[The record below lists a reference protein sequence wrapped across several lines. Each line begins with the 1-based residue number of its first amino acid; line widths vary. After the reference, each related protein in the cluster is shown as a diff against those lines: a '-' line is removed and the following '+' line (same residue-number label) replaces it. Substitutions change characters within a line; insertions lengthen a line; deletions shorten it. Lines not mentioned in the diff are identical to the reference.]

1 MAWMVASQFLMY
13 AIGWGLCSLLV
24 REQRSSVAHWS
35 LFMALL
41 GLGFVLTTQRG
52 EPRSWWAY
60 GGANF
65 CFAAGFVVLRRG
77 MERFMGVA
85 PADREQVATLAAFA
99 VLFATIGPGEEHA
112 ASRVLLAYGAPTWV
126 LARTAASLQGVVRAE
141 YGNRMAVVL
150 ATPVVMVLAVFGARF
165 VQQAL
170 QPGVSMEMHRYTE
183 ANRGLLYAYGVM
195 AATYNFGFVALLT
208 LRYVRRLR
216 ELTLHDPL
224 TGLLNRRAL
233 DAELQREWSRL
244 QRDGSAFALLALD
257 LDHFKRV
264 NDRYGH
270 LVGDEVLAQ
279 TAQRLRD
286 TVRGSDLVARTG
298 GEEFVVLM
306 PGIDEAGAQAAAER
320 LRAAVAGTPF
330 AVSAGPLPLSVSV
343 GVATVQQ
350 PGSAPRDAL
359 QRADRA
365 LYAAKEAGRDRVVM
379 AA

>member
-1 MAWMVASQFLMY
+1 MAWMVATQFLMY

-41 GLGFVLTTQRG
+41 GIGFVLTTQRG
-52 EPRSWWAY
+52 EPRTGWAY

-65 CFAAGFVVLRRG
+65 CFTAGFVVLRRG

-85 PADREQVATLAAFA
+85 PADREHVLTLVVFGA
-99 VLFATIGPGEEHA
+99 LFVHLGPGEENA
-112 ASRVLLAYGAPTWV
+112 AWRVLLAYGAPSWV
-126 LARTAASLQGVVRAE
+126 LARTAVALQGSFRAE
-141 YGNRMAVVL
+141 YGKRMAIVL
-150 ATPVVMVLAVFGARF
+150 ATPVAMVLSVFCARF
-165 VQQAL
+165 VQQAM
-170 QPGVSMEMHRYTE
+170 QPGVSLEMHRYTE

-195 AATYNFGFVALLT
+195 AAAYNFGFVALLT

-233 DAELQREWSRL
+233 DTELQREWSRL
-244 QRDGSAFALLALD
+244 QRDGAPFALLALD

-264 NDRYGH
+264 NDRHGH

-306 PGIDEAGAQAAAER
+306 PGIDDAGARMAAER

-343 GVATVQQ
+343 GVATVCQ
-350 PGSAPRDAL
+350 PGSGPRDAL

-365 LYAAKEAGRDRVVM
+365 LYAAKEGGRDRVVM

>member
-1 MAWMVASQFLMY
+1 MAWMVATQFLMY

-35 LFMALL
+35 LFMVLL
-41 GLGFVLTTQRG
+41 GLGFVLTTQRV
-52 EPRSWWAY
+52 EPRTGWAY

-65 CFAAGFVVLRRG
+65 CFTAGFVVLRRG

-85 PADREQVATLAAFA
+85 PADREHVLTLVVFGA
-99 VLFATIGPGEEHA
+99 LFAHLGPGEETA
-112 ASRVLLAYGAPTWV
+112 AGRVLLAYGAPSWV
-126 LARTAASLQGVVRAE
+126 LARTAVALQGAFRAE
-141 YGNRMAVVL
+141 YGNRMAFVL
-150 ATPVVMVLAVFGARF
+150 ATPVALVLAVFGARF

-170 QPGVSMEMHRYTE
+170 QPDVSLEMHRYTE

-233 DAELQREWSRL
+233 DTELQREWSRL
-244 QRDGSAFALLALD
+244 QREGAPFALLALD

-270 LVGDEVLAQ
+270 LVGDEVLTQ
-279 TAQRLRD
+279 TAQRLRE
-286 TVRGSDLVARTG
+286 TVRGADLVARTG

-306 PGIDEAGAQAAAER
+306 PETDDAGARSAAER
-320 LRAAVAGTPF
+320 LRAAVAGTPY
-330 AVSAGPLPLSVSV
+330 AVSTGPLPLSVSV
-343 GVATVQQ
+343 GVATVQR
-350 PGSAPRDAL
+350 PGSGPRDAL

-365 LYAAKEAGRDRVVM
+365 LYAAKEGGRDRVVM